1 MRVELSESP
10 RTKLAA
16 AIGFPRTTE
25 KPPGTRDAAEGFSE
39 TKPMRAAV
47 GNPIR
52 REYGST
58 RAVREESEE
67 LLRDSCETAER
78 AGDVGAAT
86 FERLVVQRSALAGA
100 TRDARSM
107 RRVTADTNRS
117 LAAIGWA
124 AVQRQACLSL
134 VIAALALID
143 AWLLYLLVKHGGNF
157 KGR

>member
-1 MRVELSESP
+1 MRVELSP

-16 AIGFPRTTE
+16 AIGFPRTPDA
-25 KPPGTRDAAEGFSE
+25 KPTSSRDASSGGFSE
-39 TKPMRAAV
+39 TKPMQKAV
-47 GNPIR
+47 GNPLR

-58 RAVREESEE
+58 KAVREESEE

-78 AGDVGAAT
+78 AGELGAST
-86 FERLVVQRSALAGA
+86 FGRLVEQRSALAGA

-134 VIAALALID
+134 VIAALAVID
-143 AWLLYLLVKHGGNF
+143 AWLLFLLVKHGGNF